1 MFSLGISLAGVGLFA
16 KPFVVYSR
24 MAETVGL
31 LLAWVA
37 QAQPEGWSGP
47 ACERLARAA
56 LSRKHAG
63 AALHK
68 SRGALTPRHPPFL
81 LAEIYKAQIDS
92 KVTAERGPVRFLVCA
107 AAIASHHPAI
117 VDRTIAAHALDA
129 LALTKGRLYSRGKIL
144 ELIAQVLTAGIGGGG
159 WPAADAAVSLG
170 RGPLGTLLTARVSG
184 RTRGRLVQFVALGLL
199 SELLPHMAACEL
211 EHWCGPAHL
220 PALFLGHPSS
230 SCRGR
235 FYDVAIR
242 VWGLTD
248 DAEAGRRCEALAPSA
263 AALRT
268 RLRGPLLAGLFDPS
282 PDVRERVFG
291 FWSDP
296 ARLHPGLSRRVL
308 QLLTGMF
315 DATELGARS
324 WLHHAAP
331 LVLSLAQTG
340 PQATEN
346 ASRVAVCALPLD
358 RNAQF
363 HALAV
368 DRDGATATS
377 SAALRPL
384 FSQSAPEQQGGGAE
398 AAGGGRVLATQAMA
412 PRFSATAATQAG
424 GGGGTGGRRPL
435 AASFAPQA
443 HSFGTFVAAMESKRR
458 VAQAQA
464 SVWRTGALAG
474 ATFARATASQ
484 SQSFAAV
491 ATQFLRGGRAGGGG
505 AAGTLADVGARGVRG
520 SSTLAHGGAGTLAAT
535 GRPSDGV
542 ARLGADSLP
551 AAAIGAVSVPRPL
564 PAASLAPVPSFR
576 VALLRSDYASRS
588 QAAYKA
594 QGLRVV
600 AETRRRAAAA
610 SAVRLTRSYRRGELP
625 DVQIA
630 PLDIVRP
637 LQQLC
642 ELVSRPGL
650 TRGVMRVKRP
660 ML

>member
-1 MFSLGISLAGVGLFA
+1 M
-16 KPFVVYSR
+16 
-24 MAETVGL
+24 
-31 LLAWVA
+31 
-37 QAQPEGWSGP
+37 
-47 ACERLARAA
+47 
-56 LSRKHAG
+56 
-63 AALHK
+63 
-68 SRGALTPRHPPFL
+68 
-81 LAEIYKAQIDS
+81 
-92 KVTAERGPVRFLVCA
+92 
-107 AAIASHHPAI
+107 
-117 VDRTIAAHALDA
+117 
-129 LALTKGRLYSRGKIL
+129 
-144 ELIAQVLTAGIGGGG
+144 LTAGIEGGG

-199 SELLPHMAACEL
+199 SELLPYMAASEL
-211 EHWCGPAHL
+211 EHWCAPAQL

-235 FYDVAIR
+235 FYDVLIR
-242 VWGLTD
+242 LWGLAD

-263 AALRT
+263 AALRS
-268 RLRGPLLAGLFDPS
+268 RMRGPLLAGLFDPA
-282 PDVRERVFG
+282 PEVRERVFG

-296 ARLHPGLSRRVL
+296 TRLHPGLSRRVL

-315 DATELGARS
+315 DASEMGARS

-363 HALAV
+363 HVLAV
-368 DRDGATATS
+368 DRDGATATGT
-377 SAALRPL
+377 AALRPL
-384 FSQSAPEQQGGGAE
+384 FSQSAPEQADGPE
-398 AAGGGRVLATQAMA
+398 AGGGRVLATQAMA
-412 PRFSATAATQAG
+412 PRFSATAATQG
-424 GGGGTGGRRPL
+424 GGVGSSGSKRPL

-464 SVWRTGALAG
+464 SVWRTGAVAG

-505 AAGTLADVGARGVRG
+505 AAGTLAEGARG

-535 GRPSDGV
+535 GRPTDGA

-551 AAAIGAVSVPRPL
+551 TAAAGVVPVPRPL
-564 PAASLAPVPSFR
+564 PAASLTPVPSFR

-594 QGLRVV
+594 QGLRAV

-642 ELVSRPGL
+642 ELVSRPGFA
-650 TRGVMRVKRP
+650 RGLMDEGKRP
-660 ML
+660 VLGDTVPSFASLLPCPGYFHCAHGLCSALPPRL